1 MLVSR
6 ADYVPFWDGRFYTN
20 CVLDAAS
27 GPFAIGALRCGE
39 HASHAFMAFAALAQT
54 LVPGGYAVVVGTN
67 ALVFLLACVGFHRLA
82 RLAFPADDQR
92 VDRALLTA
100 TFALQP
106 ALLAAVVHP
115 GIDLPLVPGFVW
127 CTVFLLERRWVA
139 VVMVGLAMAFTKE
152 TGVLLYAVLL
162 GCYAVWFVLRA
173 PGSARSRAM
182 SLVRLI
188 PLGTP
193 GFAFGAYLLYRRT
206 LSDETVLWRSSTI
219 DQSLVSQLLV
229 PRLDLWLISYLAIML
244 VLNFAWIASGW
255 VAFDLFVGTVR
266 RAHRLPRRPLAGA
279 DGQVVGFLM
288 LLTVVTAYALSR
300 FITLSFPR
308 YLLVFLALL
317 PVPFYAA
324 LLRFQIVPLWRRA
337 ILAIYAVLLLGSTV
351 RTIDPVSRRLWGT
364 FPIGNHDLLR
374 LTRVVGE
381 CCGAGQDHIVY
392 SLQFTVLSD
401 LQSKMLAAIAPNDST
416 VLVVPDSADWQK
428 DWRIFG
434 ELDETTHRRT
444 LAREGVVRPTVIW
457 AREIMSGRARP
468 ATAWF
473 IALPMGS
480 VTRALRDLAGPYVVG
495 EERRFWIGGYSLS
508 AYPLTLRD
516 TGQ

>member
-1 MLVSR
+1 M
-6 ADYVPFWDGRFYTN
+6 PFWDGRFYTN

-27 GPFAIGALRCGE
+27 GPFSVGALRCGE
-39 HASHAFMAFAALAQT
+39 HASHVFIGLAALTQAVARGGFAV
-54 LVPGGYAVVVGTN
+54 LVATN
-67 ALVFLLACVGFHRLA
+67 ALIYLLACVGFHRLA
-82 RLAFPADDQR
+82 RLAFPAAEQR
-92 VDRALLTA
+92 VDRAWLTA

-127 CTVFLLERRWVA
+127 CAVFLLERRWVA

-173 PGSARSRAM
+173 PGSARSRVM

-188 PLGTP
+188 PLGVP

-206 LSDETVLWRSSTI
+206 LSNGVVLWRTSTT
-219 DQSLVSQLLV
+219 DEPLLSQLLV
-229 PRLDLWLISYLAIML
+229 PRLDLYLISYLAIMF
-244 VLNFAWIASGW
+244 VLNFAWIASSW

-288 LLTVVTAYALSR
+288 LLTIVTAYALSR
-300 FITLSFPR
+300 FITFSFTR

-324 LLRFQIVPLWRRA
+324 LLRFQIAPLLRRA
-337 ILAIYAVLLLGSTV
+337 VLATYAALLLVSTV
-351 RTIDPVSRRLWGT
+351 RTIDPLSRRLWGT

-374 LTRVVGE
+374 LTRIVGE
-381 CCGAGQDHIVY
+381 CCGAGQEHIVY
-392 SLQFTVLSD
+392 SPQFTVLSD
-401 LQSKMLAAIAPNDST
+401 LQSKMFAAIAPDDST

-434 ELDETTHRRT
+434 ELDATTHHRT
-444 LAREGVVRPTVIW
+444 LARDRVIRPTVVW
-457 AREIMSGRARP
+457 ARDIMSGRARP
-468 ATAWF
+468 ASAWF

-480 VTRALRDLAGPYVVG
+480 VARALRELAGPYVVG

-508 AYPLTLRD
+508 AYPLTLRSP
-516 TGQ
+516 GQ